1 MLLDS
6 NVLAF
11 QPIDLDHVVVL
22 SQRPSRLLAN
32 IPIDLPRP
40 RNMFEPFRNVGFE
53 AAYDAVWTEFRS
65 QIDTVRVH

>member
-1 MLLDS
+1 
-6 NVLAF
+6 
-11 QPIDLDHVVVL
+11 VVVL

-40 RNMFEPFRNVGFE
+40 RNMFEPFRNPGFE

-65 QIDTVRVH
+65 QIDTGRAH